1 MHSKGLTQFI
11 RLFGMQGDEKKH
23 EEVDTNF
30 DVKAKVIINKHYK
43 KYNLPLTK
51 LMVSG
56 RIKESDQNEANKV
69 VQRAV
74 LFLIDRSGS
83 MVRFLSFG

>member
-1 MHSKGLTQFI
+1 
-11 RLFGMQGDEKKH
+11 MQGDEKKQ
-23 EEVDTNF
+23 EEVDTDF